1 MNMDMDAS
9 TKYPIVLVHG
19 LFGFDRI
26 AGYPYFFEI
35 EEALERAGAQVFAVN
50 IPTVNGNEE
59 RGEKLLE
66 HVDRILRETGAAK
79 VNLIG
84 HSQGPLAARYVAA
97 LYPEKVASVTSVSC
111 PNHGSEIADQLHK
124 ALTPGEL
131 PEALVLALLGA
142 VGTFISLI
150 SGHPENPIDPQA
162 AFESLTSAGL
172 AAFNRK
178 YPQGLPKVWG
188 GEGNEVENGVYY
200 YSWSGI
206 VQNFQSLQLLD
217 PTHLNCKVLSQL
229 FYKEK
234 HANDG
239 LVGRYSSHLGKVIR
253 SDYPMDHFDAVNQMA
268 GINSWNVSPVMLYL
282 EHAARLKSK
291 GL

>member
-1 MNMDMDAS
+1 MDMDAS

-217 PTHLNCKVLSQL
+217 PTHLNCKAVS
-229 FYKEK
+229 YT
-234 HANDG
+234 
-239 LVGRYSSHLGKVIR
+239 HLR
-253 SDYPMDHFDAVNQMA
+253 AHETDS
-268 GINSWNVSPVMLYL
+268 
-282 EHAARLKSK
+282 
-291 GL
+291 

>member
-1 MNMDMDAS
+1 MDMDAS

-26 AGYPYFFEI
+26 AGYPYFFDI
-35 EEALERAGAQVFAVN
+35 EEALERAGATVIAVN
-50 IPTVNGNEE
+50 IPSVNGNEE

-66 HVDRILRETGAAK
+66 QVERILLETGAEK

-111 PNHGSEIADQLHK
+111 PNHGSEIADLLQK
-124 ALTPGEL
+124 ALKPGEL
-131 PEALVLALLGA
+131 PEALALALLGA
-142 VGTFISLI
+142 VGTLISLV
-150 SGHPENPIDPQA
+150 SGQAHPIDAQA
-162 AFESLTSAGL
+162 AFASLTNEGL
-172 AAFNRK
+172 AAFNRE
-178 YPQGLPKVWG
+178 YPQGLPSEWG
-188 GEGNEVENGVYY
+188 GEGEEVVNGVHY

-206 VQNFQSLQLLD
+206 VQNFQSFQPLD
-217 PTHLNCKVLSQL
+217 PSHLNSLVLSRL

-268 GINSWNVSPVMLYL
+268 GITSWNVNPVRLYL
-282 EHAARLKSK
+282 EHAVRLKNL